1 MERKLKVFDA
11 FFEGVESPGIR
22 SMSNTMSKRSSFRFD
37 DIESSRMN
45 LTVNRGGGS
54 RTPTWSEHLHIPD
67 SERYFHHE
75 EWDPAVRTP
84 TRSDSF
90 LHRLL
95 REKYGQSV
103 AEGREGE
110 ERNGSINCTDDA
122 ESTNSVSLKVINVDR
137 DRDRD
142 RDDESIKSKTSQ
154 NSKQGWAKQKQ
165 EDIRGIG
172 TGIGTTTSTGAGAT
186 AGGSPMPFPTP
197 MPMPMLS
204 NERREGKEVT
214 NTNTNTNINT
224 STNTAAH
231 GSDFTIPII
240 RLPAVQATTS
250 TLTST
255 PTPTVDATTNNDPSQ
270 HGK

>member
-110 ERNGSINCTDDA
+110 ERNGSINCADDA
-122 ESTNSVSLKVINVDR
+122 ESTNSVSLKVINV

-250 TLTST
+250 TSTST

>member
-45 LTVNRGGGS
+45 LTINRGGGS

-75 EWDPAVRTP
+75 DWDPAVRTP

-110 ERNGSINCTDDA
+110 ERNGSTNCTDDA
-122 ESTNSVSLKVINVDR
+122 ESTNSVSLKVINVDK
-137 DRDRD
+137 D

-165 EDIRGIG
+165 EDTRGIG
-172 TGIGTTTSTGAGAT
+172 TGIGTNTGPGVGAGGT
-186 AGGSPMPFPTP
+186 SMPLTVPTP
-197 MPMPMLS
+197 MPLPMLP
-204 NERREGKEVT
+204 NERREGKEATHTHTTINT
-214 NTNTNTNINT
+214 NTNTNTNIT
-224 STNTAAH
+224 GY
-231 GSDFTIPII
+231 GSEFTIPII
-240 RLPAVQATTS
+240 RLPTPTVQATTS
-250 TLTST
+250 TSTS
-255 PTPTVDATTNNDPSQ
+255 TVDATTNNDPSQ